1 MALLS
6 LAPVGILQVKAAV
19 ENGFWFARS
28 PEFLYSDLIQ
38 TLVWM
43 RVPGDVVFSVGALIV
58 ALFVLRLFLR
68 PGSRSAA
75 VVSGTPSVT
84 GG

>member
-1 MALLS
+1 
-6 LAPVGILQVKAAV
+6 V
-19 ENGFWFARS
+19 
-28 PEFLYSDLIQ
+28 IQ

-58 ALFVLRLFLR
+58 ALFVLRLFFR
-68 PGSRSAA
+68 PGSRSEPVAA
-75 VVSGTPSVT
+75 GTPSVT